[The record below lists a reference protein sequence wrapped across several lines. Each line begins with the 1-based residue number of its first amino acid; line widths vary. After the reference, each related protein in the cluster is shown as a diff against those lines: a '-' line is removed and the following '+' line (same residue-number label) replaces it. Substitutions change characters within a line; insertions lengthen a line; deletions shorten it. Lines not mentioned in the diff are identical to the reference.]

1 MTMSTHRDRMTDHA
15 ALWFVRAQ
23 DPDFSRA
30 DREEFA
36 SWLAGSAEHVLE
48 YLSLAAVS
56 RDIHEASE
64 HLDVDTLV
72 ALARQTGDDDNVV
85 ALSLRGAGVG
95 VGKDHGESRN
105 RVPRPALWTAA
116 AGLMIT
122 LMAGFWL
129 SWSTSTVVHSTVVGE
144 QLSFPLQDGSVVTL
158 NARSL
163 VEVNYTD
170 SERTVRLVSGEAL
183 FEVEEDPDRPFR
195 VVTERAVIQALGTS
209 FNVRHREQRTTVTV
223 VEGIVD
229 VRPLD
234 ESGEDNGIG
243 RETSDDADAK
253 TPWPANAGAVRLT
266 AGQQVLMDSQ
276 TARVTVTEA
285 DVADTTSWRERRLVF
300 EGRALSDVVSEFNLY
315 SDRRIEIED
324 PDLASVLISGA
335 FDADDPESFALFLS
349 SAGIAA
355 VEQNARGLI
364 LLRTSPQAR

>member
-48 YLSLAAVS
+48 YLCLAAVS

-64 HLDVDTLV
+64 HLDVDSLV
-72 ALARQTGDDDNVV
+72 ALARQSGDDSNVV
-85 ALSLRGAGVG
+85 ALMPRGLGVG
-95 VGKDHGESRN
+95 NDHGESRN
-105 RVPRPALWTAA
+105 RVPRPALWAAA

-122 LMAGFWL
+122 LLGGFWL
-129 SWSTSTVVHSTVVGE
+129 FWSPSTVVHSTVVGE
-144 QLSFPLQDGSVVTL
+144 QLFFPLPDGSVVTL

-163 VEVNYTD
+163 LEVHYTK
-170 SERTVRLVSGEAL
+170 SERMVRLVAGEAL

-195 VVTERAVIQALGTS
+195 VITERAMIQALGTS
-209 FNVRHREQRTTVTV
+209 FNVRHREERTTVTV

-234 ESGEDNGIG
+234 EPGEDNGIG
-243 RETSDDADAK
+243 RETSNDADAK
-253 TPWPANAGAVRLT
+253 TPWPANARSVRLT

-276 TARVTVTEA
+276 TARVTVTNA

-300 EGRALSDVVSEFNLY
+300 EARALSDVVSEFNLY
-315 SDRRIEIED
+315 SDRPIEIDD

-349 SAGIAA
+349 GAGIAV
-355 VEQNARGLI
+355 VEQDARGLI
-364 LLRTSPQAR
+364 LLRPPQEAR

>member
-64 HLDVDTLV
+64 NLDVDALV
-72 ALARQTGDDDNVV
+72 ALARGSGDDDNVV
-85 ALSLRGAGVG
+85 ALMPRGLG
-95 VGKDHGESRN
+95 VGKDHGESGN
-105 RVPRPALWTAA
+105 RVPRPALWAAA

-122 LMAGFWL
+122 LLAGFWL

-144 QLSFPLQDGSVVTL
+144 QLSFPLPDGSVVTL

-163 VEVNYTD
+163 VEVHYTD
-170 SERTVRLVSGEAL
+170 SERTVRLVAGEAL

-209 FNVRHREQRTTVTV
+209 FNVRHREERTIVTV
-223 VEGIVD
+223 VEGIVG

-234 ESGEDNGIG
+234 EPGEDNGIG

-253 TPWPANAGAVRLT
+253 TSWPANAGSVRLT

-276 TARVTVTEA
+276 TVRVTVAEV

-300 EGRALSDVVSEFNLY
+300 EGRALSDVASEFNLY

>member
-85 ALSLRGAGVG
+85 ALIPRDLG
-95 VGKDHGESRN
+95 VGKDHGESGN
-105 RVPRPALWTAA
+105 RVPRPALWAGA
-116 AGLMIT
+116 AGLLIAV
-122 LMAGFWL
+122 LAGFWL
-129 SWSTSTVVHSTVVGE
+129 SWSSSTVVHSTVVGE
-144 QLSFPLQDGSVVTL
+144 QVSFPLPDGSVVIL

-163 VEVNYTD
+163 AEVNYTP
-170 SERTVRLVSGEAL
+170 SERIVRLVAGEAL
-183 FEVEEDPDRPFR
+183 FEVERDPDRPFR
-195 VVTERAVIQALGTS
+195 VITDRAMIQALGTS
-209 FNVRHREQRTTVTV
+209 FNVRHREERTTVTV

-229 VRPLD
+229 VRSLD
-234 ESGEDNGIG
+234 EPAEDYESGGEPDEG
-243 RETSDDADAK
+243 ADAK
-253 TPWPANAGAVRLT
+253 TGWPKKARSVRLT
-266 AGQQVLMDSQ
+266 AGQQVLVDSH
-276 TARVTVTEA
+276 TAEVTVTEA
-285 DVADTTSWRERRLVF
+285 DVASTTSWRERRLVF
-300 EGRALSDVVSEFNLY
+300 EARALADVVAEFNLY
-315 SDRRIEIED
+315 SDRAIEIESS
-324 PDLASVLISGA
+324 DLASVLISGA

-349 SAGIAA
+349 RAGIA
-355 VEQNARGLI
+355 VVDQKDRGLI
-364 LLRTSPQAR
+364 SLRPPPEAW

>member
-64 HLDVDTLV
+64 NLDVDALV
-72 ALARQTGDDDNVV
+72 ALARQSGDDDNVV
-85 ALSLRGAGVG
+85 ALMPRGMS

-105 RVPRPALWTAA
+105 RVPRPALWAAA

-122 LMAGFWL
+122 LLAGFWL

-144 QLSFPLQDGSVVTL
+144 QLSFPLPDGSVVTL

-163 VEVNYTD
+163 VEVHYTK
-170 SERTVRLVSGEAL
+170 SERMVRLVAGEAL

-195 VVTERAVIQALGTS
+195 VVTERAMIQALGTS
-209 FNVRHREQRTTVTV
+209 FNVRHREERTTVTV

-234 ESGEDNGIG
+234 EPGEDNGIG

-253 TPWPANAGAVRLT
+253 TPWPANARSVRLT

-300 EGRALSDVVSEFNLY
+300 EARALSDVVSEFNLY

-349 SAGIAA
+349 GAGIAA
-355 VEQNARGLI
+355 VEQDARGLI
-364 LLRTSPQAR
+364 SLRTPPEAR